1 MNDYELGVRLRRQI
15 FTDFE
20 RGIRNDGRRYQAL
33 LSDFCG
39 ERHSLLLPALKH
51 LVQSPGFTSA
61 LALQPPL
68 PSDRQLLLRLQ
79 QELQQVFAAAICHRM
94 DGVLRGL
101 LALPNDGET
110 ASSLSAPEAVVPELV
125 SAPEAAAMAAV
136 APGGSSSELVA
147 VLGFIAGVLVVG
159 VVGALSWLV
168 LLNRQPSGMPSTSTA
183 RQQPVDAMPQAEP
196 ASSDSEAAEAA
207 PAETNSTSS
216 PDPQQLALEQAI
228 TSVRQLYDDLS
239 VGNHAAARALFS
251 PAAADQFDPAFFQQF
266 QRVAVDNLRE
276 TGREESVLMLEG
288 VVSFVY
294 PDGSSQSESRSFSVD
309 TADGRAL
316 ITGSSFGEVVR
327 PRR

>member
-20 RGIRNDGRRYQAL
+20 RGNSNDGRRYQAL

-51 LVQSPGFTSA
+51 LVQSPGFASA

-79 QELQQVFAAAICHRM
+79 QELQQVFAAAICQRM

-110 ASSLSAPEAVVPELV
+110 ASSLSAPEA
-125 SAPEAAAMAAV
+125 AAV
-136 APGGSSSELVA
+136 AAVGPGRGGSGLVA

-168 LLNRQPSGMPSTSTA
+168 LLNRQPSGMPSTNTA
-183 RQQPVDAMPQAEP
+183 LQQPADEMPQAEP
-196 ASSDSEAAEAA
+196 ASSESETAEAA

-228 TSVRQLYDDLS
+228 TSVRQLYDNLS

-251 PAAADQFDPAFFQQF
+251 PAAADQFDPAFFEQF

-276 TGREESVLMLEG
+276 TGREGSVLMLEG

-294 PDGSSQSESRSFSVD
+294 PDGSSQSESRSFNVD